1 MKLKR
6 KRMMKV
12 KIKKI
17 TNSFKYAGEG
27 FYSSF
32 KTERNMKFHIMIMI
46 LVIIAGILLKISKS
60 EWIICIICFTMVIG
74 GELFNTAIETVVDI
88 AMPYKNEKAKLAKDI
103 SAAGVLVLAIG
114 SAIIGLII
122 FVPKILNLIVKVL

>member
-1 MKLKR
+1 MKLRR

-60 EWIICIICFTMVIG
+60 EWIICIICFTMVKQIIHIIHSDL
-74 GELFNTAIETVVDI
+74 EIFSKIPAIMT
-88 AMPYKNEKAKLAKDI
+88 K
-103 SAAGVLVLAIG
+103 
-114 SAIIGLII
+114 IIII
-122 FVPKILNLIVKVL
+122 I